1 MDVNTRIFSDGMVI
15 QRGESI
21 SFSGHETSGGTIDL
35 IFQERRLSTV
45 ANTDGSWQLEFTQPE
60 VGGPWDIVIEN
71 KVPGRI
77 ERRLIKDVLVGD
89 VYLMSGQSNMGMDV
103 ASVHNSFCQEIEDF
117 SSDYVRHFKINTA
130 YDYQQTYTDTDT
142 GEWVRAQG
150 FDKLSFGA
158 VGFFMAARLY
168 REQQIPI
175 GLIQT
180 AVPGCPIES
189 FLNTENYRKFF
200 PEGPQLPAACRSR
213 ADMAAQTLL
222 ENRAIADAEQA
233 LLAADDTLA
242 EARGGQ
248 RDWQTCQIPINLLNG
263 VSFDGSKRT
272 AEENGSGVI
281 WFRKEIEI
289 TPEELSFSRIEGAAT
304 IDKCQQ
310 QIGPV
315 LELGLISDN
324 DTTYVN
330 GQQVGKS
337 LSQYASRRYQLP
349 VGLLK
354 PGKNLI
360 EVRVVYTNGICRFWR
375 EQPYQL
381 TTAVAIHDLKGDWEM
396 SIGYHEDSPFPRKV
410 FFEYL
415 PSGVYNAMLAP
426 VMSYKAAALL
436 WYQGESNANDPERYR
451 DKFAVLIEQIRA
463 EMAQPEL
470 AAYFIQLPDYD
481 SYDSVQNDKW
491 SQLQAQQEQAAR
503 TIPNTYMVVSRDVGD
518 ITNLHPQDKKT
529 LGERIADLILS

>member
-45 ANTDGSWQLEFTQPE
+45 ANTDGSWQLEFAQPE

-315 LELGLISDN
+315 LELRLIIDN
-324 DTTYVN
+324 DTTYFN
-330 GQQVGKS
+330 GEQVGKS

>member
-45 ANTDGSWQLEFTQPE
+45 ANTDGSWQLEFAQPE

-233 LLAADDTLA
+233 LLAADETLA

-315 LELGLISDN
+315 LELGLIIDN

>member
-233 LLAADDTLA
+233 LLAADETLA

>member
-213 ADMAAQTLL
+213 ADMTAQTLL

-315 LELGLISDN
+315 LELGLIIDN